1 MHSSPA
7 AAEPDRAG
15 ASEPSAGP
23 GLVSSGQAADAAPSS
38 DAARR
43 DAGRRGGG
51 WAGLPFWGS
60 VPVAVLAGLTLTAAF
75 PPVGIWPLA
84 MIGPA
89 IFVVA
94 IWGRGRRATLLL
106 GVLCGAAFYV
116 PLLAWLVNI
125 AWYAWLAL
133 AVAESLIFGVLAL
146 LLRPLLRL
154 RAWPLAVAGWWVTQE
169 AVHDRWPWGGFP
181 WGRLAMSQP
190 NGPTAGWS
198 AIVGLPALTFLLA
211 LVGGCLAYLA
221 VTVLSRPDRRRALG
235 AATAAVLAAG
245 LALAGNL
252 AWRWTPGPGPTAIVA
267 TIQGNVPHT
276 RSLPNLLRATTVT
289 QNHADATF
297 ALAARVHAGKLPA
310 PDVVIWPENSTDI
323 DPRYSPIT
331 YQTIAAA
338 VAVIN
343 RPVLVGAVLQNPIR
357 NAGQLW
363 LPGRGPT
370 QVYIKRRLVPFG
382 EYIPMRGLLETFTS
396 LPKLQ
401 PHNFTPGHRAV
412 VFRIGKIR
420 LGDVICYEVGFDN
433 LVRSEVTAG
442 ANLLAVQTNDAG
454 YELDWQTG
462 ETLQQLAMSRMDAIS
477 TGRAVAVASTTGIS
491 AIIDPNGRVLVHSR
505 IWQRAELEARVP
517 LVAALTPADRIG
529 DLPEQVIV
537 AATLLALLWS
547 VAAGWRARRS
557 RSGGPAGRTM
567 VG

>member
-1 MHSSPA
+1 M
-7 AAEPDRAG
+7 
-15 ASEPSAGP
+15 
-23 GLVSSGQAADAAPSS
+23 APSS
-38 DAARR
+38 DAGR
-43 DAGRRGGG
+43 DAHRGAGG
-51 WAGLPFWGS
+51 DWAGLPFWGS

-75 PPVGIWPLA
+75 PPAGIWPLA
-84 MIGPA
+84 MVGPA
-89 IFVVA
+89 IFVIA
-94 IWGRGRRATLLL
+94 IWGRGYRATLLL

-116 PLLAWLVNI
+116 PMLAWLVNI
-125 AWYAWLAL
+125 AWYAWIAL

-154 RAWPLAVAGWWVTQE
+154 RAWPLAVAGWWTTQE

-190 NGPTAGWS
+190 NGPAAGWS
-198 AIVGLPALTFLLA
+198 AIVGLPALSFLLA

-221 VTVLSRPDRRRALG
+221 VTVLSRPDRRRRLG
-235 AATAAVLAAG
+235 AAAAAALATA
-245 LALAGNL
+245 LALSGDL
-252 AWRWTPGPGPTAIVA
+252 AWQWTPGPGPTAIVA

-297 ALAARVHAGKLPA
+297 ALAARVHAGRVPA
-310 PDVVIWPENSTDI
+310 PGVVIWPENSTDI

-338 VAVIN
+338 VAAIN
-343 RPVLVGAVLQNPIR
+343 RPVLVGAVLQDPIR

-382 EYIPMRGLLETFTS
+382 EYIPMRGLLEDFTA

-517 LVAALTPADRIG
+517 LVAALTPADRVG
-529 DLPEQVIV
+529 DLPEQVLV

-547 VAAGWRARRS
+547 VAAGWRARRF
-557 RSGGPAGRTM
+557 RRA
-567 VG
+567 